1 MGDFRQEIAT
11 LQEAEQQA
19 DSEYLPSILRALGAA
34 STRYGAQASENES
47 RSSYQ
52 EALRCY
58 ETLVSLPS
66 PSFNDQMN
74 LAVVREILGDYE
86 GAQNQL
92 LAMGATYPEDYRIYM
107 KLALLECTIQGNL
120 QEDYRNYG
128 AADSYYQQAEQYYE
142 PVRNS
147 GRSDEQMQE
156 LERVMQ
162 ELKEK
167 GWL

>member
-1 MGDFRQEIAT
+1 MI
-11 LQEAEQQA
+11 L
-19 DSEYLPSILRALGAA
+19 SI
-34 STRYGAQASENES
+34 
-47 RSSYQ
+47 
-52 EALRCY
+52 
-58 ETLVSLPS
+58 
-66 PSFNDQMN
+66 
-74 LAVVREILGDYE
+74 
-86 GAQNQL
+86 
-92 LAMGATYPEDYRIYM
+92 GATHPVDYVFYM
-107 KLALLECTIQGNL
+107 KLALLEGTIQGNL